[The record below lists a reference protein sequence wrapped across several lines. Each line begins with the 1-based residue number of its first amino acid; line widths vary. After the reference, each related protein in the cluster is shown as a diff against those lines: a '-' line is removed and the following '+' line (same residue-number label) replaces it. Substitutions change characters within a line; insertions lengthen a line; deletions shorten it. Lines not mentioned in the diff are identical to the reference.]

1 MLCKPCS
8 YSCLTCNANST
19 CETCNDLN
27 NRVYNSTSSKCDCLI
42 GYYDVGNNIDS
53 MCYPC

>member
-1 MLCKPCS
+1 MLCLPCS
-8 YSCLTCNANST
+8 YTCLTCNTNST